1 MSVEA
6 EKAEARSSL
15 KDTVRVIIHA
25 LILALLVRV
34 FLFQPFNIP
43 SGSMIPTLLIGDYLF
58 VSKYSY
64 GYSKYSFPFGLNLF
78 NGRIWAK
85 GPDRGDVIVF
95 KLPRDNETDYIKRV
109 IGLPGDEIQMIHGV
123 LNINGKPVPKVKIDD
138 FVTTDASGRE
148 RHMARYQET
157 LPNGVSY
164 PVLDLVDDGFGDN
177 TEVYKVPEG
186 HFFMMGD
193 NRDNSTDSRFLS
205 EVGFVPFENLVGKA
219 QIIFFSIDEEFEL
232 LAGLG
237 LAEERALVAHLPRG
251 ALSLPKRRHRPITE
265 LSARLG
271 LEFADTALL
280 KLALTHA
287 SARSSGKPN
296 EDNERLEF
304 LGDRVL
310 GLAIAELLAD
320 HFPDAYEGELARWF
334 NHMVR
339 AETCAEVAQ
348 EWQLGD
354 YILMSGG
361 EAGSGGRGKKTILAN
376 SCEAVLGAIFADAG
390 FKTARGVV
398 RRFWEPYLGELEAA
412 ASDAKSVLQ
421 EWAQG
426 RRLSLPRYLEIDR
439 EGPHHAPRFTAEVQ
453 IDGVAPERGQ
463 GANKR
468 AAEQAAALAML
479 LREGVWQA
487 PHDG

>member
-1 MSVEA
+1 M
-6 EKAEARSSL
+6 
-15 KDTVRVIIHA
+15 
-25 LILALLVRV
+25 
-34 FLFQPFNIP
+34 
-43 SGSMIPTLLIGDYLF
+43 
-58 VSKYSY
+58 
-64 GYSKYSFPFGLNLF
+64 
-78 NGRIWAK
+78 
-85 GPDRGDVIVF
+85 
-95 KLPRDNETDYIKRV
+95 
-109 IGLPGDEIQMIHGV
+109 
-123 LNINGKPVPKVKIDD
+123 
-138 FVTTDASGRE
+138 
-148 RHMARYQET
+148 
-157 LPNGVSY
+157 
-164 PVLDLVDDGFGDN
+164 
-177 TEVYKVPEG
+177 
-186 HFFMMGD
+186 
-193 NRDNSTDSRFLS
+193 
-205 EVGFVPFENLVGKA
+205 
-219 QIIFFSIDEEFEL
+219 
-232 LAGLG
+232 
-237 LAEERALVAHLPRG
+237 AEERALVAHLPRG

-390 FKTARGVV
+390 FDTARGVV

-439 EGPHHAPRFTAEVQ
+439 EGPDHAPRFTAEVQ